1 MDLID
6 IDNKKIAFSNKEID
20 ITIKYVLKTETEP
33 IEKWLLISRFICY
46 ISDEKLLNNT
56 IALFQGIPFLETT
69 FANLNNLDEFIETEE
84 IQNETDKT
92 IIKATIYSLSF
103 YCRILLE
110 KFSQFIK
117 NCDIP
122 ELRFNIVD
130 RKIEH
135 NLSEIIELIKRNSI
149 GSRRDEAL
157 DLSTIKEQSSEV
169 KKMIQSM
176 EIIDYDNSTNYF
188 DEEIKH
194 LESIKKNLTQS
205 YKPADSIKHENIFYN
220 NVFIFENNFDNVSKT
235 EVYEYFEKELV
246 SKKYLTKEKLEKYLI
261 LAFQDKKVPE
271 AKITFDKI
279 KTQRETIRIFYNYYN
294 IIAQKPYAQK
304 RFYLELLT
312 NYFIGY
318 EYEKI
323 ETNFSK

>member
-6 IDNKKIAFSNKEID
+6 IDNKIITFSNNEID

-33 IEKWLLISRFICY
+33 IEKWLLISSFICY

-56 IALFQGIPFLETT
+56 IDLFQGIPFLETT
-69 FANLNNLDEFIETEE
+69 FANLNNLDEFIESEE
-84 IQNETDKT
+84 IQNATDKT

-157 DLSTIKEQSSEV
+157 DLPTIKEQSAEV

-194 LESIKKNLTQS
+194 LESIKNNLT
-205 YKPADSIKHENIFYN
+205 PAFETKSSIKHEHIFSN
-220 NVFIFENNFDNVSKT
+220 NGFELFEYILNENFIKQKGKRGRYKQLSYFYWRLFNDKYIHQKSEPFKNWFMKT
-235 EVYEYFEKELV
+235 YDDE
-246 SKKYLTKEKLEKYLI
+246 
-261 LAFQDKKVPE
+261 
-271 AKITFDKI
+271 
-279 KTQRETIRIFYNYYN
+279 
-294 IIAQKPYAQK
+294 
-304 RFYLELLT
+304 
-312 NYFIGY
+312 
-318 EYEKI
+318 
-323 ETNFSK
+323 FSKINTETDTETPQRKKDYSSALEWFKQQ